1 MAGYKAHMA
10 TGILLGGIATV
21 GAVIAMAVD
30 IILSPFIF
38 IAVVIGS
45 FLPDIDSDTGIP
57 VRILFSVLGF
67 LTLLI
72 VLYIL
77 RDNFGD
83 NYLKSVLL
91 LLVAYGF
98 VDIILRKI
106 FNKFTKH
113 RGVFHSLL
121 AVAMSMLSLNI
132 ILLKAG
138 LFYFDAATI
147 TVALGVGYLGH
158 LLLDELNSVVNLSG
172 IPFIPNKSLGSAL
185 KFGSKSLR
193 VNIIAIVIVVILLT
207 LTSFHFDT

>member
-98 VDIILRKI
+98 VDIILIKI
-106 FNKFTKH
+106 
-113 RGVFHSLL
+113 
-121 AVAMSMLSLNI
+121 
-132 ILLKAG
+132 
-138 LFYFDAATI
+138 
-147 TVALGVGYLGH
+147 
-158 LLLDELNSVVNLSG
+158 
-172 IPFIPNKSLGSAL
+172 
-185 KFGSKSLR
+185 
-193 VNIIAIVIVVILLT
+193 
-207 LTSFHFDT
+207 